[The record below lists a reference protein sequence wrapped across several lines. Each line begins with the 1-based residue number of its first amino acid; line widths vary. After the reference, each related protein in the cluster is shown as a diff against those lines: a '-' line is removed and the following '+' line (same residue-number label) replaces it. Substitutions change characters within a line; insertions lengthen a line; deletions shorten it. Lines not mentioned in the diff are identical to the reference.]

1 MPELDE
7 SDREIIR
14 RETTRK
20 LYLLLR
26 RFGAE
31 RDCWHVDRWSQPF
44 DLYKT
49 VIICSL
55 AAAVQ

>member
-20 LYLLLR
+20 LYL
-26 RFGAE
+26 
-31 RDCWHVDRWSQPF
+31 
-44 DLYKT
+44 